1 MSTYLTY
8 FGVVIH
14 WNWWK
19 SSSVTVSVDPIYLRN
34 VVNRRVVQTV
44 TLSQESARP
53 AFAVQKII
61 LTSRNI
67 CITTKVRS
75 SEKKISE
82 FISLLIVRHWIPIMK
97 RIKIVFLTAEKVEET
112 STINHLLYGSF
123 HDKSV
128 LSRMYIQI
136 SYITNIVFT
145 CLFSLID
152 IYKLIIPVIQYILL
166 FICFA
171 YGTLKNV
178 QIIDPA
184 GRDELLWEG

>member
-8 FGVVIH
+8 FDVVIH

-19 SSSVTVSVDPIYLRN
+19 SSSVTVSVDPI
-34 VVNRRVVQTV
+34 
-44 TLSQESARP
+44 
-53 AFAVQKII
+53 AVQKNI

-67 CITTKVRS
+67 CITTKLRS

-97 RIKIVFLTAEKVEET
+97 RIKIVSLTAEKVGET

-136 SYITNIVFT
+136 SYMTNIVFT

-152 IYKLIIPVIQYILL
+152 IYRLIIPVIQYILL

-171 YGTLKNV
+171 DGTLKNV

-184 GRDELLWEG
+184 GRDELLWEGLV